1 MKRLM
6 ITSILWIGW
15 VTNGVGQAALSP
27 DSIAQ
32 VWKALEF
39 QRELAIGQANAGGSL
54 IPLISLGVW
63 DNRLDSLL
71 MEASPTDSIEA
82 EISRAYLQADYQHAE
97 RLLDEFSA
105 EISEAFSLT
114 YSILLAMQR
123 WDLEEASSLI
133 SSANTTSL
141 SPAWLAYQSG
151 KLQIWDKSYREAFT
165 FAEEL
170 ISEYPDQ
177 HLPYL
182 LKAEAAF
189 WLLDLETAESALQEC
204 LSIQPFDPDA
214 RFWYGY
220 VIWRKRDA
228 SLLDLMADHWE
239 IALAV
244 HPYHYLT
251 HWHWGNGHTNQTYSD
266 YYDPDEDS
274 LRSILDRTIGTSLT
288 QDHFLL
294 ADSLSK
300 QYPASPIPLM
310 YLGSAYFHL
319 SDNLKQHF
327 AIERTPIRYFEKI
340 FDIRP
345 HYGPAHNGIA
355 TILKDLQTRYL
366 AAYDSLEQLVSETE
380 IDDSGSFYRV
390 FPDVN
395 RYQGKRVA
403 NMVYSQLHTATAY
416 LDMLDTLGREFAIP
430 PLHEDLAIAMDN
442 LWFRGATTFDN
453 RQWMD
458 IRGVGSGATGIEYV
472 ERGAH
477 LERNVT
483 LHEYVHL
490 FHGTVLTDSEQRR
503 IRELYQQAME
513 NDFTLDYYARNNEY
527 EYFAQGFPAYF
538 SAEKV
543 HPLNHKSVNTRDDL
557 IQKDPALFAFIDS
570 MVMRQQAY
578 LEGDFSALAA
588 NWAQAFLRL
597 TDQALVRDDLAS
609 ARRYLQLAYE
619 SDSTYLPV
627 FLTQGKLAEEEG
639 YWDQA
644 AESLAEAERTFPTSS
659 IVQMAKARHMQV
671 RYQNGLATK
680 REAVSE
686 YVQAFRLAQKLEED
700 QLLKA
705 EWQSEFRTTM
715 KRMTRWDL
723 LLTET
728 QSYVVL
734 TDTTS
739 TYLRHL
745 RDDGLGDI
753 AWVKGMMGYGRES
766 DSLFTALINR
776 RPQSSGLRAQH
787 AEVLVNL
794 GQLEEARETLTD
806 IRKIYE
812 AAGTPVAWL
821 DYLWIMATG
830 EKEVMESYLQRHLIP
845 GSKQGYWMGAQYV
858 MGDSLQ
864 IAKWEEQLRPAIYP
878 QDQAERY
885 FSESINAAQGSD
897 WDTYTGSLKEALI
910 ANPFDLDIRSMLIDF
925 QMDNEQ
931 QAEAM
936 KLAREG
942 QLLPIP
948 PGPDAPEWSR
958 IEFSE
963 VGKEE

>member
-1 MKRLM
+1 M
-6 ITSILWIGW
+6 TS
-15 VTNGVGQAALSP
+15 GVGQIGLSP
-27 DSIAQ
+27 DSITQA
-32 VWKALEF
+32 WEALET
-39 QRELAIGQANAGGSL
+39 QREFALAQAEEGASL
-54 IPLISLGVW
+54 LKLISLGIW
-63 DNRLDSLL
+63 DNQLDSLL
-71 MEASPTDSIEA
+71 STASKTDSVEA
-82 EISRAYLQADYQHAE
+82 ELSRAYLQADYSQAE
-97 RLLDEFSA
+97 WLLNNFSS
-105 EISEAFSLT
+105 EISDAFSLK

-123 WDLEEASSLI
+123 WDLKEAADLLNK
-133 SSANTTSL
+133 ADGTSL
-141 SPAWLAYQSG
+141 HPAWIAYQQG
-151 KLQIWDKSYREAFT
+151 KLMLWDKAYASVFT
-165 FAEEL
+165 FAENL
-170 ISEYPDQ
+170 VDQFPDH

-220 VIWRKRDA
+220 VIWRKQDA
-228 SLLDLMADHWE
+228 SLLDLMASHWE

-274 LRSILDRTIGTSLT
+274 LRFILDQTIGTSLT
-288 QDHFLL
+288 QDHSLL

-300 QYPASPIPLM
+300 EYLTSPIPLM
-310 YLGSAYFHL
+310 YLGSAYFQL
-319 SDNLKQHF
+319 SDNEKQHF
-327 AIERTPIRYFEKI
+327 TIERTPIKCFEKI
-340 FDIRP
+340 FDIKP

-355 TILKDLQTRYL
+355 TILKDQQIRYL
-366 AAYDSLEQLVSETE
+366 TAYDSLEHLVRETV
-380 IDDSGSFYRV
+380 IDDSGSFYQV
-390 FPDVN
+390 FPDVT
-395 RYQGKRVA
+395 RYHGKRVA
-403 NMVYSQLHTATAY
+403 RMVYSQLHTATAY

-513 NDFTLDYYARNNEY
+513 NDYTLDYYARNNEY

-538 SAEKV
+538 SAQKV
-543 HPLNHKSVNTRDDL
+543 HPLNHKSVNTREDL
-557 IQKDPALFAFIDS
+557 IQKDPNLFAFIDS
-570 MVMRQQAY
+570 MVTRQRAY
-578 LEGDFSALAA
+578 LEGDQAALAA
-588 NWAQAFLRL
+588 NWAQALLRL
-597 TDQALVRDDLAS
+597 TDQALVRGDLIS
-609 ARRYLQLAYE
+609 AKRYLQEAYDR
-619 SDSTYLPV
+619 DSTYLPV
-627 FLTQGKLAEEEG
+627 FLTQVKVAEQEG

-644 AESLAEAERTFPTSS
+644 SESLAEAERTFSTSS
-659 IVQMAKARHMQV
+659 TVQMAKARHIQV
-671 RYQNGLATK
+671 LFQNGMVTR
-680 REAVSE
+680 REAVSK
-686 YVQAFRLAQKLEED
+686 YVQAFRKAQQLEED

-715 KRMTRWDL
+715 KRMARWDL

-728 QSYVVL
+728 QSYVML

-753 AWVKGMMGYGRES
+753 AWVKGMMGYGEES
-766 DSLFTALINR
+766 DSLFTELIGR
-776 RPQSSGLRAQH
+776 RPQSPGLRAQH
-787 AEVLVNL
+787 AEVLVKWGNL
-794 GQLEEARETLTD
+794 AEAEETLTG
-806 IRKIYE
+806 IREIYE
-812 AAGTPVAWL
+812 AAGTPVAWM
-821 DYLWIMATG
+821 DYLWSMATQD
-830 EKEVMESYLQRHLIP
+830 EEIVKEYLKKPFIP
-845 GSKQGYWMGAQYV
+845 GSKQGYWMGAQYIFQ
-858 MGDSLQ
+858 DSLQ
-864 IAKWEEQLRPAIYP
+864 IANWQAQLRPAIYP
-878 QDQAERY
+878 KDQSERF
-885 FSESINAAQGSD
+885 FSVSIRAGVDSD
-897 WDTYTGSLKEALI
+897 WDLYISSLREALI

-925 QMDNEQ
+925 LMDNEQ

-948 PGPDAPEWSR
+948 PGPDAPDWSR
-958 IEFSE
+958 IEFSDE
-963 VGKEE
+963 GKE